1 MCSCHLLFLFSCV
14 PYSDLP
20 HEGETSLLERLARK
34 PNFTIVED
42 FYKCNDFHKNY
53 RIIRGESQ
61 SDSSRHREV
70 VVLHRCGEWRL
81 GARPQTKI
89 NTLYTAVTRSS
100 HFILHIIYIRSD
112 THLF

>member
-70 VVLHRCGEWRL
+70 VVLHRCGEWRV
-81 GARPQTKI
+81 GGPTQTKI
-89 NTLYTAVTRSS
+89 LPLRPLIAEKLPPLP
-100 HFILHIIYIRSD
+100 HPFLD
-112 THLF
+112 G